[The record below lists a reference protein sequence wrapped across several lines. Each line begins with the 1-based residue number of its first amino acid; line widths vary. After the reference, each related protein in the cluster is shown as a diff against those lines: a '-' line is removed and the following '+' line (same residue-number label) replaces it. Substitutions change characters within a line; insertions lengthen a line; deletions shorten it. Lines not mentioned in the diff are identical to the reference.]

1 MDCSTVMM
9 VATLVMKMLRAVNLV
24 MDCHYSQSLL
34 CHPRSNLQLNATA
47 ESMILSN
54 MSPLALRVQGRSSS
68 MCRQATC
75 DEWAAAEFLQSYS
88 SAFKKT
94 LEAIESKR

>member
-1 MDCSTVMM
+1 MDYSTVMM

-34 CHPRSNLQLNATA
+34 CHPWSNLQLNATA

-54 MSPLALRVQGRSSS
+54 MAPASSESTRQKFKHVQAGH
-68 MCRQATC
+68 
-75 DEWAAAEFLQSYS
+75 L
-88 SAFKKT
+88 
-94 LEAIESKR
+94 